1 MLVATKIGVPGTRK
15 RRGQA
20 MVEYI
25 IVLPV
30 LLMLVLGAIQ
40 FALLYQI
47 KSTLN
52 YATFLGARQGALKNA
67 KSNSIKDGI
76 ASGLTPLFTFSP
88 DAGGL
93 LKGRAIAM
101 IEVFNPLTAKLEVLN
116 PTSKALEDFGIDDP
130 DGSGVKVIPNDNLFY
145 RCSGSSPCNGTTGG
159 KSGLTI
165 QDANVL
171 KIRVTYC
178 AKMIVPLANATIYAL
193 VNGIEGTRNLTTE
206 FFSTTPKVATSPN
219 MCSQLKDKFGGKV
232 QSVVDAGAAVGVDF
246 SFLTGMLQTVSDTLN
261 GTTIPLLDWGIG
273 GYRIP
278 VVSEAVIRMQS
289 PAKL

>member
-1 MLVATKIGVPGTRK
+1 MLRVTKLPNPGARM
-15 RRGQA
+15 RQGQA

-52 YATFLGARQGALKNA
+52 YATFLGARQGAVKNA

-76 ASGLTPLFTFSP
+76 AAGLTPLFTFSP

-101 IEVFNPLTAKLEVLN
+101 IEVFNPLTAKLEILN
-116 PTSKALEDFGIDDP
+116 PTAKAWDDFEIDDP
-130 DGSGVKVIPNDNLFY
+130 DGSTAKVIPNDNLFY
-145 RCSGSSPCNGTTGG
+145 RCSGTSPCRGTVGSQST
-159 KSGLTI
+159 LTI

-193 VNGIEGTRNLTTE
+193 INGIEGTKNLTTE
-206 FFSTTPKVATSPN
+206 FFSTAPKGATSHN

-232 QSVVDAGAAVGVDF
+232 QSVVDAGSAVGVDF
-246 SFLTGMLQTVSDTLN
+246 SFLTDILQTVSDTLN

-278 VVSEAVIRMQS
+278 VVAEAVIRMQS
-289 PAKL
+289 PAKR

>member
-1 MLVATKIGVPGTRK
+1 MQRVTNSLPPNA
-15 RRGQA
+15 RRVYGQA

-40 FALLYQI
+40 FALLYQV

-52 YATFLGARQGALKNA
+52 YATFIGARQGALKNA
-67 KSNSIKDGI
+67 KTNSIKDGI
-76 ASGLTPLFTFSP
+76 ASGMTPLFTFSP
-88 DAGGL
+88 DVSGL
-93 LKGRAIAM
+93 LRGRAIAM
-101 IEVFNPLTAKLEVLN
+101 VEVFNPLTMKLEVLN
-116 PTSKALEDFGIDDP
+116 PTSKAMTDFGIDDP

-145 RCSGSSPCNGTTGG
+145 RCSGDPCTGTMGG
-159 KSGLTI
+159 ESQMTI

-193 VNGIEGTRNLTTE
+193 VNGIEGTKNLTTE
-206 FFSTTPKVATSPN
+206 FFSTNPKVATSPN
-219 MCSQLKDKFGGKV
+219 LCSQLKDKFGGKV
-232 QSVVDAGAAVGVDF
+232 QSVVAAGAAVGVDF
-246 SFLTGMLQTVSDTLN
+246 SFLTTMLQSLSDTLA
-261 GTTIPLLDWGIG
+261 GGTIPVLDWGIG

>member
-1 MLVATKIGVPGTRK
+1 MQRVTKSLPLQAPRP
-15 RRGQA
+15 RGQA

-40 FALLYQI
+40 FALLYQV

-52 YATFLGARQGALKNA
+52 YATFIGARQGALKSA
-67 KSNSIKDGI
+67 KTNSIKDGI
-76 ASGLTPLFTFSP
+76 ASGMTPLFTFSP
-88 DAGGL
+88 DVSGL

-101 IEVFNPLTAKLEVLN
+101 VEVFNPLTMKLEVLN
-116 PTSKALEDFGIDDP
+116 PTPKAMTDFGIDDP
-130 DGSGVKVIPNDNLFY
+130 DGSGAKVIPNDNLFY
-145 RCSGSSPCNGTTGG
+145 RCSGDPCTGTMGG
-159 KSGLTI
+159 ESQMTI

-193 VNGIEGTRNLTTE
+193 VNGIEGTKNLTTE
-206 FFSTTPKVATSPN
+206 FFSTNPKVATSPN
-219 MCSQLKDKFGGKV
+219 LCSQLKDKFGGKV
-232 QSVVDAGAAVGVDF
+232 QSVAAAGAAVGVDF
-246 SFLTGMLQTVSDTLN
+246 SFLTTMLQSLSDTLA
-261 GTTIPLLDWGIG
+261 GGTIPILDWGIG

>member
-1 MLVATKIGVPGTRK
+1 MQRATSAYLRHALGVN
-15 RRGQA
+15 GQA

-52 YATFLGARQGALKNA
+52 YATFIGARQGALKNA

-76 ASGLTPLFTFSP
+76 ASGMTPLFTFSP
-88 DAGGL
+88 DVGGL
-93 LKGRAIAM
+93 IRGRAIAM
-101 IEVFNPLTAKLEVLN
+101 VEVFNPLTTKLEVLN
-116 PTSKALEDFGIDDP
+116 PTDKAMTDFGIDDP

-145 RCSGSSPCNGTTGG
+145 RCSGDAPCVGTMGSE
-159 KSGLTI
+159 SGISI

-178 AKMIVPLANATIYAL
+178 AKLVIPLANATIYAL
-193 VNGIEGTRNLTTE
+193 VNGIEGTKNLATE
-206 FFSTTPKVATSPN
+206 FFSTAPKAAKTPN
-219 MCSQLKDKFGGKV
+219 RCSQLKDQFGGKV
-232 QSVVDAGAAVGVDF
+232 DSVVAAGAAVGADF
-246 SFLTGMLQTVSDTLN
+246 SFLTSMLQTISDKLA
-261 GTTIPLLDWGIG
+261 GGTIPILDWGIG

>member
-1 MLVATKIGVPGTRK
+1 MQRATKALLVNGRLLH
-15 RRGQA
+15 GQA

-40 FALLYQI
+40 FALLYQV

-52 YATFLGARQGALKNA
+52 YATFIGARQGALKNA
-67 KSNSIKDGI
+67 KTNSIKDGI
-76 ASGLTPLFTFSP
+76 ASGMTPLFTFSP
-88 DAGGL
+88 DASGL
-93 LKGRAIAM
+93 LRGRAIAM
-101 IEVFNPLTAKLEVLN
+101 VEVFNPLTMKLEVLS
-116 PTSKALEDFGIDDP
+116 PTDKALADFGIDDP

-145 RCSGSSPCNGTTGG
+145 RCSGDPCTGTMGSS
-159 KSGLTI
+159 SGISI

-193 VNGIEGTRNLTTE
+193 VNGIEGTKNLTTE
-206 FFSTTPKVATSPN
+206 FFSTAPKVATSPN
-219 MCSQLKDKFGGKV
+219 RCSQLKDQFGGKV
-232 QSVVDAGAAVGVDF
+232 QSVVAAGAAVGVDF
-246 SFLTGMLQTVSDTLN
+246 SFLTTMLQTLSDTLA
-261 GTTIPLLDWGIG
+261 GGTIPLLDWGIG

>member
-1 MLVATKIGVPGTRK
+1 MQRVTKSLPLKAR
-15 RRGQA
+15 RPRGQA

-40 FALLYQI
+40 FALLYQV

-52 YATFLGARQGALKNA
+52 YATFIGARQGALKNA
-67 KSNSIKDGI
+67 KTNSIKDGI
-76 ASGLTPLFTFSP
+76 ASGMTPLFTFSP
-88 DAGGL
+88 DVSGL

-101 IEVFNPLTAKLEVLN
+101 VEVFNPLTMKLEVLN
-116 PTSKALEDFGIDDP
+116 PTSKAMTDFGIDDP
-130 DGSGVKVIPNDNLFY
+130 DGSGSKVIPNDNLFY
-145 RCSGSSPCNGTTGG
+145 RCSGEPCAGTMGG
-159 KSGLTI
+159 ESQMTI

-193 VNGIEGTRNLTTE
+193 VNGIEGTKNLTTE
-206 FFSTTPKVATSPN
+206 FFSTNPKAPTKDN
-219 MCSQLKDKFGGKV
+219 LFCSKLKERFGGKV
-232 QSVVDAGAAVGVDF
+232 QSVVDAGAAVGVDL
-246 SFLTGMLQTVSDTLN
+246 SFLTEKLQLISETLA
-261 GTTIPLLDWGIG
+261 GGTIPLLDWGIG